1 MILSVKNL
9 KKTFKDGD
17 KVLEVLKGVSFN
29 LNKGDILT
37 IKGPS
42 GSGKSTLL
50 SLLGTLDQPDSGEI
64 IIDNNNLKDIKD
76 YDLIRNTHIGFIFQ
90 FHNLISE
97 LNVVENVTIPTLI
110 AGKKIDEAYVNEL
123 FDYFDL
129 SNRKKSFP
137 LDLSGGEKQRI
148 SAMRAIIN
156 KPSIVIAD
164 EPTGNLDEHNAI
176 KMIELFQKLN
186 HDFNLTFVIATHDK
200 KVFNIPPPNIIWSD
214 FNINFLINLPN

>member
-17 KVLEVLKGVSFN
+17 KVLEVLKGVSFD
-29 LNKGDILT
+29 LCKGDILT

-50 SLLGTLDQPDSGEI
+50 SLLGTLDQPDSGEV
-64 IIDNNNLKDIKD
+64 IIDNKSLKDIKD
-76 YDLIRNTHIGFIFQ
+76 YDVIRNTHIGFIFQ
-90 FHNLISE
+90 FHNLIAE

-110 AGKKIDEAYVNEL
+110 AGKKIDTDYVDEL

-137 LDLSGGEKQRI
+137 LDLSGGEKQRV
-148 SAMRAIIN
+148 SAMRAIMN

-164 EPTGNLDEHNAI
+164 EPTGNLDEYNAI
-176 KMIELFQKLN
+176 KMIDLFQKLN
-186 HDFNLTFVIATHDK
+186 RDFNLTFVIATHDE
-200 KVFNIPPPNIIWSD
+200 KVFNIGSKKMKLYD
-214 FNINFLINLPN
+214 GNLLKL

>member
-129 SNRKKSFP
+129 SSRKKSFP

-148 SAMRAIIN
+148 SVMRAIIN

-176 KMIELFQKLN
+176 KMIDLFQKLN
-186 HDFNLTFVIATHDK
+186 HDFNLTFVIATHDE
-200 KVFNIPPPNIIWSD
+200 KVFNIGD
-214 FNINFLINLPN
+214 KKMNLYDGILL

>member
-29 LNKGDILT
+29 LHKGDILT

-50 SLLGTLDQPDSGEI
+50 SLIGTLDQPDSGEI
-64 IIDNNNLKDIKD
+64 IINQKNLKDIKN

-90 FHNLISE
+90 FHNLIAE

-110 AGKKIDEAYVNEL
+110 AGKKIDTDYVDEL
-123 FDYFDL
+123 FEYFDL

-137 LDLSGGEKQRI
+137 LDLSGGEKQRV

-176 KMIELFQKLN
+176 KMIDLFQKLN
-186 HDFNLTFVIATHDK
+186 QDFNLTFVIATHDE
-200 KVFNIPPPNIIWSD
+200 KVFNIGSKKT
-214 FNINFLINLPN
+214 NLYDGNLLEL

>member
-50 SLLGTLDQPDSGEI
+50 SLLGTLDQPDSGEV

-129 SNRKKSFP
+129 SNRRKSFP

-186 HDFNLTFVIATHDK
+186 HDFNLTFVIATHDQ
-200 KVFNIPPPNIIWSD
+200 KVFNIGD
-214 FNINFLINLPN
+214 KKMNLYDGILL

>member
-17 KVLEVLKGVSFN
+17 KVLEVLKGVSFD
-29 LNKGDILT
+29 LCKGDILT

-50 SLLGTLDQPDSGEI
+50 SLLGTLDQPDSGEV
-64 IIDNNNLKDIKD
+64 IIDNKSLKDIKD
-76 YDLIRNTHIGFIFQ
+76 YDIIRNTHIGFIFQ
-90 FHNLISE
+90 FHNLIAE

-110 AGKKIDEAYVNEL
+110 AGKKIDTDYVNEL

-137 LDLSGGEKQRI
+137 LDLSGGEKQRV
-148 SAMRAIIN
+148 SSMRAIIN

-164 EPTGNLDEHNAI
+164 EPTGNLDEYNAI
-176 KMIELFQKLN
+176 KMIDLFQKLN
-186 HDFNLTFVIATHDK
+186 HDFNLTFVIATHDE
-200 KVFNIPPPNIIWSD
+200 KVFNIGSKKM
-214 FNINFLINLPN
+214 NLYDGNLLEL

>member
-17 KVLEVLKGVSFN
+17 KVLEVLKGISFN
-29 LNKGDILT
+29 LHKGDILT

-64 IIDNNNLKDIKD
+64 IINQKNLKDVKD

-90 FHNLISE
+90 FHNLIAE

-110 AGKKIDEAYVNEL
+110 AGKKIDTDYVDEL
-123 FDYFDL
+123 FEYFDL

-137 LDLSGGEKQRI
+137 LDLSGGEKQRV

-176 KMIELFQKLN
+176 KMIDLFQKLN
-186 HDFNLTFVIATHDK
+186 QDFNLTFVIATHDE
-200 KVFNIPPPNIIWSD
+200 KVFNIGSKKT
-214 FNINFLINLPN
+214 NLYDGNLLEL

>member
-29 LNKGDILT
+29 LHKGDILT

-64 IIDNNNLKDIKD
+64 VINQKNLKDVKD

-90 FHNLISE
+90 FHNLIAE

-110 AGKKIDEAYVNEL
+110 AGKKIDTDYVDEL
-123 FDYFDL
+123 FEYFDL

-137 LDLSGGEKQRI
+137 LDLSGGEKQRV

-176 KMIELFQKLN
+176 KMIDLFQKLN
-186 HDFNLTFVIATHDK
+186 QDFNLTFVIATHDE
-200 KVFNIPPPNIIWSD
+200 KVFNIGSKKT
-214 FNINFLINLPN
+214 NLYDGNLLEL